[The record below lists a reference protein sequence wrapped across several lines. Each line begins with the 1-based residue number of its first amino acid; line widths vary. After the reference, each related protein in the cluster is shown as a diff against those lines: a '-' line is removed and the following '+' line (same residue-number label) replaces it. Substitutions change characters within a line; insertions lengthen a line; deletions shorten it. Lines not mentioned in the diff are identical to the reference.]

1 MPARAHS
8 RLRRRLLALGL
19 APLAASLPARPA
31 QGAVDYPDVRAGTRL
46 EFPADFGAHPQFRVE
61 WWYVTGWLGVLP
73 LRRAPATDAGPPSQS
88 RASAGPASR
97 SYGFQA
103 TFFRVRPGIAEDN
116 PSRFAPKE
124 LLFAHAA
131 VADPMLGRL
140 RVAQRAAREGFALA
154 GAQEGP
160 TRVWV
165 DDWSLVRTSETYRA
179 AVRAPDFAFDVALAL
194 TQPVLL
200 EGDAG
205 VSRKGPESREASCYY
220 SEPQLAVRGTL
231 SIEGD
236 AQDVDGVAWLDHEW
250 SSDYLGASAVGW
262 DWTGINLADGGA
274 LMAFRIRDAAGN
286 PTWAG
291 GTLRDARGH
300 RTTFGPADVTFS
312 SLRHWTSQRT
322 RIAYPVA
329 MRVRVGDVD
338 VTLEPLFDDQELDAR
353 ASVGAVYWEGAVRA
367 RRSGD
372 VAGRGY
378 LELTGYGAPL
388 RL

>member
-1 MPARAHS
+1 MGSAMHHDWRAMRAGAHS

-19 APLAASLPARPA
+19 APLTATLPVRLAHA
-31 QGAVDYPDVRAGTRL
+31 AVDYPDVHAGTRL
-46 EFPADFGAHPQFRVE
+46 EFPADFGAHPRFRVE
-61 WWYVTGWLGVLP
+61 WWYVTGWLG
-73 LRRAPATDAGPPSQS
+73 S
-88 RASAGPASR
+88 ASR
-97 SYGFQA
+97 SYGFQV

-116 PSRFAPKE
+116 PSRFTPKE

-131 VADPMLGRL
+131 VAEPVLGRL
-140 RVAQRAAREGFALA
+140 RVAQRAAREGFTLA
-154 GAQEGP
+154 GAQEGS
-160 TRVWV
+160 THVWI
-165 DDWSLVRTSETYRA
+165 DDWSLVRAGDAYRA
-179 AVRAPDFAFDVALAL
+179 TVRAPDFAFDLALAP

-205 VSRKGPESREASCYY
+205 VSRKGPEPREASFYY

-231 SIEGD
+231 AIEGD
-236 AQDVDGVAWLDHEW
+236 AQHVDGVAWLDHEW
-250 SSDYLGASAVGW
+250 SSDYLGAGAVGW

-274 LMAFRIRDAAGN
+274 LMAFRIRDTAGN
-286 PTWAG
+286 PSWAG

-300 RTTFGPADVTFS
+300 RTTFGPADVTFTP
-312 SLRHWTSQRT
+312 LRQWTSPRT
-322 RIAYPVA
+322 RIEYPVA
-329 MRVRVGDVD
+329 MRIRAGDLD

-367 RRSGD
+367 LVSGR